1 MKSKRSRT
9 YLVSGLTL
17 ALIFVAIILVF
28 RDVLP
33 DIVKDLS
40 TVPFWG
46 VLLLLALGFAYEVM
60 ESVLCLVIIHHK
72 KPDCTFIDALR
83 VTFLGVFGNITT
95 LGAGTL
101 PMQSF
106 YLYRR
111 GLDAGSGLG
120 IMASEYVL
128 HKISVLIC
136 ATVALLLGGDWLEQ
150 SASGLARY
158 LLIGYVIGALIVIAL
173 TLLYTWDRVLK
184 LVLLLLALGFA
195 YEVMESVLCL
205 VIIHHKKPDCTF
217 IDALRVT
224 FLGVFGNITTLGA
237 GTLPMQSFYLYRRGL
252 DAGSGLGIMA
262 SEYVLHK
269 ISVLICATVALLLG
283 GDWLEQSASGLA
295 RYLLIG
301 YVIGALIVIALM
313 LLYTWDKVL
322 KLVLMLLGKLPHT
335 PKWDERREEW
345 ANSLTELNRE
355 AKKVLLVP
363 SIRVKGIAVSLVK
376 LFVLYS
382 IPYAALRLVGCTAL
396 NFAQAQLLA
405 SLMLLI
411 TSALPNVAGVGPME
425 FAFLLLFA
433 PWADTA
439 IASSALVLYRVA
451 TYFFPFL
458 LSVIVFLREEKKSLK
473 GFDAQS
479 A

>member
-46 VLLLLALGFAYEVM
+46 VLLLLALGFAYEAM

-128 HKISVLIC
+128 
-136 ATVALLLGGDWLEQ
+136 LLGGDWLEQ

-173 TLLYTWDRVLK
+173 TLLYTWD
-184 LVLLLLALGFA
+184 
-195 YEVMESVLCL
+195 
-205 VIIHHKKPDCTF
+205 
-217 IDALRVT
+217 
-224 FLGVFGNITTLGA
+224 
-237 GTLPMQSFYLYRRGL
+237 
-252 DAGSGLGIMA
+252 
-262 SEYVLHK
+262 
-269 ISVLICATVALLLG
+269 
-283 GDWLEQSASGLA
+283 
-295 RYLLIG
+295 
-301 YVIGALIVIALM
+301 
-313 LLYTWDKVL
+313 KVL

-335 PKWDERREEW
+335 PKWDERREKW

-363 SIRVKGIAVSLVK
+363 SIRVKGIAVSLAK

>member
-1 MKSKRSRT
+1 M
-9 YLVSGLTL
+9 
-17 ALIFVAIILVF
+17 AI
-28 RDVLP
+28 RN
-33 DIVKDLS
+33 IVKEGDPILNKVCRPV
-40 TVPFWG
+40 TTFDDRLATLLDDMHETMIAADG
-46 VLLLLALGFAYEVM
+46 VGLAGPQVGMLRRLFVVWDTTDAPEEIPEGLYDPVGVVAQTTQRRENLEAV
-60 ESVLCLVIIHHK
+60 VA
-72 KPDCTFIDALR
+72 ALR
-83 VTFLGVFGNITT
+83 E
-95 LGAGTL
+95 AGLEPIVKNTICSATRQRQEAAADL
-101 PMQSF
+101 ASAVDAMVVIG
-106 YLYRR
+106 
-111 GLDAGSGLG
+111 GLRSIYG
-120 IMASEYVL
+120 
-128 HKISVLIC
+128 
-136 ATVALLLGGDWLEQ
+136 T
-150 SASGLARY
+150 
-158 LLIGYVIGALIVIAL
+158 VIGALIVIAL
-173 TLLYTWDRVLK
+173 T
-184 LVLLLLALGFA
+184 
-195 YEVMESVLCL
+195 
-205 VIIHHKKPDCTF
+205 
-217 IDALRVT
+217 
-224 FLGVFGNITTLGA
+224 
-237 GTLPMQSFYLYRRGL
+237 
-252 DAGSGLGIMA
+252 
-262 SEYVLHK
+262 
-269 ISVLICATVALLLG
+269 
-283 GDWLEQSASGLA
+283 
-295 RYLLIG
+295 
-301 YVIGALIVIALM
+301 

-335 PKWDERREEW
+335 PKWDERREKW

-396 NFAQAQLLA
+396 NFAQAQMLA

>member
-46 VLLLLALGFAYEVM
+46 VLLLLALGFAYEAM

-106 YLYRR
+106 YL
-111 GLDAGSGLG
+111 
-120 IMASEYVL
+120 
-128 HKISVLIC
+128 
-136 ATVALLLGGDWLEQ
+136 
-150 SASGLARY
+150 
-158 LLIGYVIGALIVIAL
+158 VIAL
-173 TLLYTWDRVLK
+173 T
-184 LVLLLLALGFA
+184 
-195 YEVMESVLCL
+195 
-205 VIIHHKKPDCTF
+205 
-217 IDALRVT
+217 
-224 FLGVFGNITTLGA
+224 
-237 GTLPMQSFYLYRRGL
+237 
-252 DAGSGLGIMA
+252 
-262 SEYVLHK
+262 
-269 ISVLICATVALLLG
+269 
-283 GDWLEQSASGLA
+283 
-295 RYLLIG
+295 
-301 YVIGALIVIALM
+301 

-322 KLVLMLLGKLPHT
+322 KLVLMLLGKFPHT
-335 PKWDERREEW
+335 PKWDERREKW

>member
-1 MKSKRSRT
+1 MNRNRKKS
-9 YLVSGLTL
+9 YLISAVTL
-17 ALIFVAIILVF
+17 ALLFAAFLLVF
-28 RDVLP
+28 RDALP
-33 DIVKDLS
+33 EILTNLR
-40 TVPFWG
+40 TVPFRG
-46 VLLLLALGFAYEVM
+46 VLLLLVLGFAYEGM
-60 ESVLCLVIIHHK
+60 EAAVGFVLLRRK
-72 KPDCTFIDALR
+72 KKDVRFADALNT
-83 VTFLGVFGNITT
+83 TFLGVFGNIATM
-95 LGAGTL
+95 GAGTL

-111 GLDAGSGLG
+111 GLDAGGALG

-128 HKISVLIC
+128 HKISVLLY
-136 ATVALLLGGDWLEQ
+136 ATAALLLGGGWLRE
-150 SASGLARY
+150 SASGLSRY
-158 LLIGYVIGALIVIAL
+158 ILIGYGIGALIVLVL
-173 TLLYTWDRVLK
+173 TLLYTWDRVLD
-184 LVLLLLALGFA
+184 LVLLLF
-195 YEVMESVLCL
+195 
-205 VIIHHKKPDCTF
+205 K
-217 IDALRVT
+217 
-224 FLGVFGNITTLGA
+224 
-237 GTLPMQSFYLYRRGL
+237 
-252 DAGSGLGIMA
+252 
-262 SEYVLHK
+262 
-269 ISVLICATVALLLG
+269 
-283 GDWLEQSASGLA
+283 
-295 RYLLIG
+295 
-301 YVIGALIVIALM
+301 
-313 LLYTWDKVL
+313 
-322 KLVLMLLGKLPHT
+322 KLPDT
-335 PKWDERREEW
+335 PKWNERREKW
-345 ANSLTELNRE
+345 GSSLVQLNTEAR
-355 AKKVLLVP
+355 KVLLVP
-363 SIRVKGIAVSLVK
+363 SVRVRGIAVSLLK

>member
-46 VLLLLALGFAYEVM
+46 VLLLLALGFAYEAM

-128 HKISVLIC
+128 HKISVLIY
-136 ATVALLLGGDWLEQ
+136 ATV
-150 SASGLARY
+150 
-158 LLIGYVIGALIVIAL
+158 
-173 TLLYTWDRVLK
+173 
-184 LVLLLLALGFA
+184 
-195 YEVMESVLCL
+195 
-205 VIIHHKKPDCTF
+205 
-217 IDALRVT
+217 
-224 FLGVFGNITTLGA
+224 
-237 GTLPMQSFYLYRRGL
+237 
-252 DAGSGLGIMA
+252 
-262 SEYVLHK
+262 
-269 ISVLICATVALLLG
+269 
-283 GDWLEQSASGLA
+283 
-295 RYLLIG
+295 
-301 YVIGALIVIALM
+301 
-313 LLYTWDKVL
+313 
-322 KLVLMLLGKLPHT
+322 
-335 PKWDERREEW
+335 
-345 ANSLTELNRE
+345 
-355 AKKVLLVP
+355 
-363 SIRVKGIAVSLVK
+363 
-376 LFVLYS
+376 
-382 IPYAALRLVGCTAL
+382 
-396 NFAQAQLLA
+396 
-405 SLMLLI
+405 
-411 TSALPNVAGVGPME
+411 ALPNVAGVGPME